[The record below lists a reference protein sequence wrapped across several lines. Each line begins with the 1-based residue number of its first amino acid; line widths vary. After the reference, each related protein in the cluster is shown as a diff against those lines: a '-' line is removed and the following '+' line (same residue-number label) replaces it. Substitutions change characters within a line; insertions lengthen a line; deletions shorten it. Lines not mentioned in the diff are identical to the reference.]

1 MSKIRAKQYS
11 NRKKPEE
18 VVQVLADKH
27 GVTKRHIR
35 MVISGDRKNETILD
49 DYLSY
54 KESHNLLLEAVK
66 KAVPFETEVHSL
78 N

>member
-1 MSKIRAKQYS
+1 MPKNSTKQYR

-27 GVTKRHIR
+27 GVSKRHVQL
-35 MVISGDRKNETILD
+35 VISGDRNNQEILE
-49 DYLSY
+49 DYLTY
-54 KESHNLLLEAVK
+54 KESHNLLLQAVL
-66 KAVPFETEVHSL
+66 KAVPFNTEVPFL

>member
-1 MSKIRAKQYS
+1 MRAKQTM

-18 VVQVLADKH
+18 VVQVLANKH
-27 GVTKRHIR
+27 GVTERHVR
-35 MVISGDRKNETILD
+35 MVIAGDRNNQAILE
-49 DYLSY
+49 DYLVY

-66 KAVPFETEVHSL
+66 KAVPFETEVPFL